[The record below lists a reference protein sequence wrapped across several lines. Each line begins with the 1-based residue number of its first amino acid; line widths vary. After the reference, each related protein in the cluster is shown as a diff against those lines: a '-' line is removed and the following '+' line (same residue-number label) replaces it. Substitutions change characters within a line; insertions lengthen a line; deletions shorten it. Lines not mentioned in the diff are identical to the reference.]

1 MFFDENAKNWLSEAR
16 VANATKTVS
25 DRVLVAEITL
35 TRAVIAD
42 HVSSNLLLSFNTLI
56 TAAVLAIML
65 LSQF

>member
-1 MFFDENAKNWLSEAR
+1 M
-16 VANATKTVS
+16 S